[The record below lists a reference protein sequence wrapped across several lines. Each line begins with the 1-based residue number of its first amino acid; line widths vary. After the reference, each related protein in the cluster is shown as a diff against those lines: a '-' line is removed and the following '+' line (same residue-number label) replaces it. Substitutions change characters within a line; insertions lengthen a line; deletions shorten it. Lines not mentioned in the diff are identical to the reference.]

1 MKLTRHTDYALRVM
15 IYLARPGDGLVSI
28 RQIAG
33 VYGISQ
39 NHLMKIVQ
47 SLGHAGFV
55 ETVRGRHGGLR
66 LARAADQISL
76 GGLVR
81 HTEGDIRLVDCQG
94 CVLTPGCSL
103 PSIFAEATEAFLAV
117 LDRYTLAD
125 ITARQGLLYQL
136 LNLPECAAPTD

>member
-1 MKLTRHTDYALRVM
+1 M
-15 IYLARPGDGLVSI
+15 
-28 RQIAG
+28 
-33 VYGISQ
+33 
-39 NHLMKIVQ
+39 
-47 SLGHAGFV
+47 
-55 ETVRGRHGGLR
+55 
-66 LARAADQISL
+66 
-76 GGLVR
+76 R